1 MMKSNIV
8 LIGMPGV
15 GKSSAG
21 VVLAKALGY
30 HFIDSD
36 LVIQQQTGKLLCE
49 IIKESG
55 NDGFLE
61 IEDKINASIMA
72 EKSII
77 ATGGSVIYGENA
89 MKHLSEI
96 GTILYLRASYETI
109 SSRLTNLKER
119 GVAMNNSNSLLDLY
133 NERCILYEKYAD
145 IIVDVDGITIEETI
159 HRIKK
164 ICEK

>member
-89 MKHLSEI
+89 MKHFKEI

>member
-1 MMKSNIV
+1 
-8 LIGMPGV
+8 MPGV

-89 MKHLSEI
+89 MKHFKEI

-119 GVAMNNSNSLLDLY
+119 GVAMNNSNSLLELY
-133 NERCILYEKYAD
+133 KERCILYEKYAD
-145 IIVDVDGITIEETI
+145 IVVDVDGITIEETI

>member
-89 MKHLSEI
+89 MKHFKEI

-145 IIVDVDGITIEETI
+145 IIVDVDGMTIEETI